1 MKRVR
6 ISKKWQKIMS
16 CSGAKIVRYI
26 AVSLICVIMF
36 PSCTTS
42 KDTCWKA
49 YCREFGVNADKPT
62 VEQENYYYD
71 VWLESDAAYFYMEKQ

>member
-6 ISKKWQKIMS
+6 ISKKWQKVMS
-16 CSGAKIVRYI
+16 CSGTKVVRYI
-26 AVSLICVIMF
+26 VVSVFCMAIL
-36 PSCTTS
+36 PGCTTP
-42 KDTCWKA
+42 KDACWEA
-49 YCREFGVNADKPT
+49 YCREFDVNADKPT